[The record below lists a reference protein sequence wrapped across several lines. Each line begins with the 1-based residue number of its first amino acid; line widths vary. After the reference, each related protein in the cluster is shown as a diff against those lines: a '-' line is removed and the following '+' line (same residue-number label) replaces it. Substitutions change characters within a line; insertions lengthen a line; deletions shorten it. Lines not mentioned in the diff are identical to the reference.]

1 MPDTALPAPPLLTA
15 IRAIVGDRGILTA
28 QSDTAPY
35 SEDWRRLYQGRT
47 AAVIRPGT
55 TEELAAVVKL
65 CAESDTPIVPQGGNT
80 SMVGGAVPNED
91 GSELILSTA
100 RLNRIRDLDPADM
113 TLTIEAGV
121 TLKAAQLAA
130 AEQNCLLPLSISS
143 EGTAQIG
150 GVLAVNAGGNN
161 TVRYGNARDLVLG
174 LEVVLPDGATWNGLR
189 RLRKDNTGYCLRQLF
204 VGSEGTLGIITAAVL
219 KLVPQPKE
227 VAVALCGVP
236 SPEAALTLFTRFQA
250 HDAASIS
257 AFELMSGLGM
267 TFVVKHIQGA
277 SLPLDSPSPFYVL
290 VELASPRP
298 GAGLRPMLEEI
309 LEKALDDDTI
319 LDAAIAESDTQR
331 ASIWKLRE
339 EHSEAQKREGAS
351 VKNDVSVPV
360 SKVPAFIRK
369 ATAACEK
376 LLPGVRVVPFGHMG
390 DGNIHFNL
398 EQPIGSDPSWFLAQD
413 HAIMDAVN
421 EVVREYDGSFS
432 AEHGIGKLKPYM
444 MPDWRGGAE
453 LALMQRI
460 KAAIDPAGIMNP
472 GKVLP

>member
-1 MPDTALPAPPLLTA
+1 MSDIVLPATTLLDA
-15 IRAIVGDRGILTA
+15 IRAVVGDRGILTET
-28 QSDTAPY
+28 SDTAPY
-35 SEDWRRLYQGRT
+35 SEDWRRLYRGRT
-47 AAVIRPGT
+47 SAVIRPGT
-55 TEELAAVVKL
+55 TEELAAVVTL
-65 CAESDTPIVPQGGNT
+65 CAASGTPIVPQGGNT
-80 SMVGGAVPNED
+80 SMVGGAVPNEN

-100 RLNRIRDLDPADM
+100 RLNRVRDLDPADM
-113 TLTIEAGV
+113 TLTVEAGV

-130 AEQNCLLPLSISS
+130 AEQGCLLPLSISS

-174 LEVVLPDGATWNGLR
+174 LEVVLPDGSIWNGLR

-227 VAVALCGVP
+227 IAVALCGVAT
-236 SPEAALTLFTRFQA
+236 PEAALSLFVRFQA

-267 TFVVKHIQGA
+267 SFVIKHIPGA
-277 SLPLDSPSPFYVL
+277 VLPLESPAPFYVL

-298 GAGLRPMLEEI
+298 SAGLRGMLESV
-309 LEKALDDDTI
+309 LEQALENGI
-319 LDAAIAESDTQR
+319 VQDAAIAESDAQR
-331 ASIWKLRE
+331 AAIWRLRE
-339 EHSEAQKREGAS
+339 EHSEGQKREGAS

-369 ATAACEK
+369 ATAACEA

-398 EQPIGSDPSWFLAQD
+398 EQPVGSDASSFLRQD

-432 AEHGIGKLKPYM
+432 AEHGIGRLKPYM

-460 KAAIDPAGIMNP
+460 KAAIDPVGIMNP